1 MDFALAAV
9 TIFSLTLTVAMAIV
23 TWRLV
28 REERRRS
35 IARIAALAAELERT
49 RSASVPD
56 RAAHAEPVA
65 VRTPV
70 TLTPPPMPTPAIV
83 PAPVIDLPI
92 RPAATQ
98 RAEGTLY
105 RTSSELFAAPDAD
118 ERWPRLAGAIG
129 MAGFVVAAVVMTMI
143 LAFPQGE
150 VVGDPLAGAE
160 ALAKARPNQPT
171 ALELVALGHEQTGAM
186 LSISGSIRRPGPG
199 RELRNLFVMA
209 MGFDRGGSMIAS
221 GRSPVDRTKPGSDEL
236 GFSVTIPA
244 QGVTRYRISFLDGA
258 STVAHIDRRGGA
270 VASTRSASLSK
281 RIGDQP

>member
-65 VRTPV
+65 VRTPA
-70 TLTPPPMPTPAIV
+70 TLTPPRMATPVV

-160 ALAKARPNQPT
+160 ALAKARPNQLT

-186 LSISGSIRRPGPG
+186 LSISGSIRRPGSG
-199 RELRNLFVMA
+199 RELQNLFVMA

-221 GRSPVDRTKPGSDEL
+221 GRSPVDRTNPGSDEL
-236 GFSVTIPA
+236 GFSVKIPA